1 MRTSINRQKGFTLTE
16 LLTATAVMAITAS
29 VAIPSFNATMNN
41 NRRATAVNELFNTM
55 QSARSEA
62 ITRNAQVT
70 VCPSSNGLNCE
81 AVGWENGWI
90 YFPDSNRNRTVDAGE
105 QILGASPERKRL
117 TVTSVEFGRF
127 MAYRPNGRVMV
138 NLPAENTGNLVVCDP
153 RGADEARVLI
163 IDASGQPRVAD
174 HMLNGAAPACP
185 A

>member
-1 MRTSINRQKGFTLTE
+1 MRTSINRQQGFTLTE
-16 LLTATAVMAITAS
+16 LLTAMAVMAITVS
-29 VAIPSFNATMNN
+29 VAIPGFQATMNN
-41 NRRATAVNELFNTM
+41 NRRTTAVNELFNTM

-81 AVGWENGWI
+81 AVGWEKGWI
-90 YFPDSNRNRTVDAGE
+90 YFPDTNRNRTVDAGE
-105 QILGASPERKRL
+105 LVLGASEERKRL
-117 TVTSVEFGRF
+117 TVTSAEFGGF
-127 MAYRPNGRVMV
+127 LAYRPNGRAMV
-138 NLPAENTGNLVVCDP
+138 NVAAQNTGNLVICDP

-185 A
+185 G